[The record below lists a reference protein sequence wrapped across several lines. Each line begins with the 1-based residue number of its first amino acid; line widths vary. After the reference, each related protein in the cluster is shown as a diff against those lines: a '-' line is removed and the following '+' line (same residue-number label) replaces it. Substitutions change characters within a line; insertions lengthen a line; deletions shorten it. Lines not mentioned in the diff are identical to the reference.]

1 MQLITTT
8 PSLKAIYKHLYL
20 NNNMLRITLKLLF
33 IPLISISLMVN
44 AAPACHDLLKAGNPK
59 QAIETADANLKS
71 NPNQIDVWQCKGRA
85 HGLLGQYPAGLNA
98 LEQAKML
105 AKQRQDIMITHM
117 FMGNLHHANQ
127 SNAEALQNYEL
138 ALGIAKAENNRQ
150 FTRMNYNLIG
160 DVYTSTQNHTQAM
173 QSYEAASQLSLNDNE
188 RAESYAKIAAT
199 HQRLNQLNQAIE
211 YQLKTVVMQQKAGT
225 LDDYAEANLLLS
237 QYFTQNKEFASAEK
251 TLQKLLQFS
260 KDNGGDY
267 YEAKSNIYLA
277 QTKLAQ
283 ADKVSAQS
291 CLQSAKAMATKLNAS
306 DIDQLITETEKQL

>member
-1 MQLITTT
+1 
-8 PSLKAIYKHLYL
+8 
-20 NNNMLRITLKLLF
+20 MLRNTSSLIF
-33 IPLISISLMVN
+33 ILLISNSLIAN
-44 AAPACHDLLKAGNPK
+44 SAPACHDLLKAGNPT
-59 QAIETADANLKS
+59 QAIEVADASLKS
-71 NPNQIDVWQCKGRA
+71 NPKQIDIWQCKGRA
-85 HGLLGQYPAGLNA
+85 HGLLKQYSAGLNA

-105 AKQRQDIMITHM
+105 AKERQEHMITHM
-117 FMGNLHHANQ
+117 FTGNLHHANQ
-127 SNAEALQNYEL
+127 AHSEALQQYEI

-160 DVYTSTQNHTQAM
+160 DVLMSKQDYANAL
-173 QSYEAASQLSLNDNE
+173 QSYDSASQLSLNDNE
-188 RAESYAKIAAT
+188 RAESYANIAFA
-199 HQRLNQLNQAIE
+199 HQRLNQLDQAIE

-251 TLQKLLQFS
+251 TLHKLLQFS

-283 ADKVSAQS
+283 SDKAAAQS
-291 CLQSAKAMATKLNAS
+291 YLQSAKAMATKLNAS
-306 DIDQLITETEKQL
+306 DLEQLITEAEKML